1 METSAA
7 VKLLIIFAAGAVLS
21 GFAISCLATGK
32 TRRFLAWIESTYPER
47 WNALP
52 RLHRRWLK
60 GLAIE
65 GLRQRGLK
73 DDHEFARQYDE
84 IKRLKMWMIALITVG
99 SAAIGIVLF
108 GTQFAGWSW

>member
-7 VKLLIIFAAGAVLS
+7 VKVLVIIAAGAAVS
-21 GFAISCLATGK
+21 GFAISWQATSK
-32 TRRFLAWIESTYPER
+32 TRQFLAWIEVTYPEQ

-52 RLHRRWLK
+52 WHHRQWFR

-65 GLRQRGLK
+65 SLRLRSLK
-73 DDHEFARQYDE
+73 DDSEFAQRYEE
-84 IKRLKMWMIALITVG
+84 IKRLQRWMIALIIAG

-108 GTQFAGWSW
+108 GTQFGGWSW